1 MQHETAQKTKK
12 NTDQV
17 QNRMIGVF
25 SVKAPLGPN
34 QI

>member
-1 MQHETAQKTKK
+1 MQHETAQKTK
-12 NTDQV
+12 NTEEV
-17 QNRMIGVF
+17 QNWMIGVF